1 MISLPAFVEEYDE
14 GAHEDETTCQVV
26 RPAQGGLEYHQVEH
40 NSEDYLTVAHQKH
53 SWCLFVLVSE
63 V

>member
-53 SWCLFVLVSE
+53 S
-63 V
+63 